1 MIVTQVIV
9 GPDQHGVVQFAH
21 RIHDAVVGVG
31 GDSVIDRHVN
41 SPAPQGISTSDVV
54 HLHVTDRLFGSPA
67 DRAAEA
73 VSEVVAAVRATGAR
87 VVITLHDVPQPSDG
101 RSFEVRTAAYRR
113 IAELADVVVV
123 SSDHERL
130 LLAEVGIEHASLQVI
145 PLPVATGRA
154 DQPTAPGPATVGVL
168 GFLYPGKGHVEVAA
182 ALPPGAEFV
191 ALGRPSPGH
200 EDLVDDLRAVS
211 PSARVTGYVADD
223 DLPAALHAVTVPVAH
238 HRHLSASGSI
248 VTWIEH
254 GRRPLVVAGRYTREF
269 EARSPGT
276 VTIYEEGDLAEAVAR
291 AAADPASTWID
302 AGVLAHPTADE
313 VGAAHVGAYRAA
325 LSAPAGAALRVTT

>member
-9 GPDQHGVVQFAH
+9 GPDEHGVVQFAH

-31 GDSVIDRHVN
+31 GDSVLDRHLDT
-41 SPAPQGISTSDVV
+41 PAPQAISASDVV

-67 DRAAEA
+67 DRAAESVSA
-73 VSEVVAAVRATGAR
+73 VVDAARTAGAR
-87 VVITLHDVPQPSDG
+87 VVVTLHDVPQPSDG
-101 RSFEVRTAAYRR
+101 RSVEVRTAAYRR
-113 IAELADVVVV
+113 IAESADIVVV
-123 SSDHERL
+123 SSEHERL
-130 LLAEVGIEHASLQVI
+130 LMDEAGIESAALEVI

-154 DQPTAPGPATVGVL
+154 DPVVSPGTVTVGVL

-269 EARSPGT
+269 DARSPGV
-276 VTIYEEGDLAEAVAR
+276 VTLYEEDDLAGALAR

-302 AGVLAHPTADE
+302 AGVLARPTADE
-313 VGAAHVGAYRAA
+313 VGRAHLDVYRAA
-325 LSAPAGAALRVTT
+325 LRVGT

>member
-1 MIVTQVIV
+1 MIVAQVIV

-21 RIHDAVVGVG
+21 RIHDAVMGVG
-31 GDSVIDRHVN
+31 GDSRVDRHVDTPVSHRI
-41 SPAPQGISTSDVV
+41 SPSDVA

-73 VSEVVAAVRATGAR
+73 VSALVAAVRSTGAR

-113 IAELADVVVV
+113 IVGLADTVVV

-130 LLAEVGIEHASLQVI
+130 LLAELGIESPSLQVI

-154 DQPTAPGPATVGVL
+154 DPVTAPGPITVGVL

-200 EDLVDDLRAVS
+200 EDLVDELRAVS
-211 PSARVTGYVADD
+211 SSARVTGYVADA
-223 DLPAALHAVTVPVAH
+223 DLPAVLHAVTVPVAH

-269 EARSPGT
+269 EARSPGVVT
-276 VTIYEEGDLAEAVAR
+276 VYEEDDLAGAVAR

-302 AGVLAHPTADE
+302 AGVLARPTAAE
-313 VGAAHVGAYRAA
+313 VGRAHLGAYRAA
-325 LSAPAGAALRVTT
+325 LRVTA

>member
-1 MIVTQVIV
+1 MRVAQVIV

-31 GDSVIDRHVN
+31 GSSVLVRQVERQDDA
-41 SPAPQGISTSDVV
+41 SAPRVTGADVA

-67 DRAAEA
+67 DRAAD
-73 VSEVVAAVRATGAR
+73 VVATLVDAVRADGAR
-87 VVITLHDVPQPSDG
+87 IVVTLHDVPQPSDG
-101 RSFEVRTAAYRR
+101 RAFAVRTAAYRR
-113 IAELADVVVV
+113 IADLADVVVV

-130 LLAEVGIEHASLQVI
+130 LLADVGIEPAVLEVI
-145 PLPVATGRA
+145 PLPVETGHVA
-154 DQPTAPGPATVGVL
+154 EVESPGPETVGVL

-182 ALPPGAEFV
+182 ALPPGTDFV

-211 PSARVTGYVADD
+211 ATARVTGYIEDD

-254 GRRPLVVAGRYTREF
+254 GRRPLVVAGRYTRELD
-269 EARSPGT
+269 ARSPGV
-276 VTIYEEGDLAEAVAR
+276 VTLYEEDDLAGAMRR
-291 AAADPASTWID
+291 ALADPASTWI
-302 AGVLAHPTADE
+302 ASGVIAHPTADE
-313 VGAAHVGAYRAA
+313 VGRAHLDLYRAA
-325 LSAPAGAALRVTT
+325 LRVST